1 MTRPLWQIAAIRIIF
16 FGLIAALAQMALVV
30 ADYYFN
36 DEELGRLLIEQQ
48 VDRLGEGQVTNGAAT
63 HYALPDE
70 MADLFAPGL
79 GYFARVR
86 TVDGT
91 ILYSSCDAACEDHF
105 LPRIVRAPDFW
116 VRFIRPGKPLHVAG
130 GGTVERDGQVL
141 LVEFATVGDREGLIW
156 GVFWHEV
163 LDHLV
168 VPMSLLLVFAVGGAI
183 VSIIA
188 ALRPVEAAAQAADNL
203 DPLELGEGLPT
214 GTMPQ
219 EISRLT
225 GAVNRAFKRSGD
237 LIRGQRMLTSAIAH
251 EVRTPLAI
259 IKLELSGIDN
269 PKARKAEADVDELSE
284 FVTQLTAL
292 ARLEA
297 INERQY
303 QATNLAQLCEEVVGA
318 VAPWVLARGDTIALE
333 MDGEPM
339 AMIIPSLIRDACRN
353 LIENAVRHSP
363 PGTAITVQVGS
374 GRVISIID
382 SKPDTAVAKRA
393 SDSLGIGLAIVERVL
408 TLHGARLV
416 QESRATG
423 MVASIHFSTE
433 VRP

>member
-1 MTRPLWQIAAIRIIF
+1 VTRPLWQIAAIRIVF
-16 FGLIAALAQMALVV
+16 FGLLAALAQMALVV

-36 DEELGRLLIEQQ
+36 DKELGRLLIEQQ
-48 VDRLGEGQVTNGAAT
+48 VDQLGEGQVTSGSLT
-63 HYALPDE
+63 RYALPDE
-70 MADLFAPGL
+70 MADLFAPGR

-86 TVDGT
+86 TVDGA
-91 ILYSSCDAACEDHF
+91 ILFSSCDAACEDHF
-105 LPRIVRAPDFW
+105 LPPTVRPPDFW
-116 VRFIRPGKPLHVAG
+116 VRFIQPGKPLHVAG

-141 LVEFATVGDREGLIW
+141 LIEFATVGDSEGLIW

-188 ALRPVEAAAQAADNL
+188 ALRPVEAAAQAADLL
-203 DPLELGEGLPT
+203 DPLALGDGLPT

-225 GAVNRAFKRSGD
+225 GAVNRAFRRSGE

-259 IKLELSGIDN
+259 IKLELSGIDS

-284 FVTQLTAL
+284 FVAQLTAL

-297 INERQY
+297 IKERHY
-303 QATNLAQLCEEVVGA
+303 VATDLSQLCEEVVAA
-318 VAPWVLARGDTIALE
+318 VAPWVLARGDTIAFE
-333 MDGEPM
+333 KHAEPT
-339 AMIIPSLIRDACRN
+339 AVIVPTLIRDACRN

-363 PGTAITVQVGS
+363 AGTEITLRVARGP
-374 GRVISIID
+374 VISIID
-382 SKPDTAVAKRA
+382 RKPDSMIAGRP

-408 TLHGARLV
+408 SLHGARLV
-416 QESRATG
+416 QEGNATG
-423 MVASIHFSTE
+423 MVASIHFYSE
-433 VRP
+433 VPS